1 MFNSPKDNF
10 GLYEGNPLLR
20 KESSQNGFGKTFKV
34 SSERLK
40 KRNRKWKYLLVLS
53 FFVDCAVSPQQT
65 WSSTSGAP
73 SCRHL
78 VRPRFS
84 A

>member
-1 MFNSPKDNF
+1 MFNSPNDNF

-53 FFVDCAVSPQQT
+53 FFVDCAVSPNRP
-65 WSSTSGAP
+65 GARP
-73 SCRHL
+73 PRSKTKPQAV
-78 VRPRFS
+78 VR
-84 A
+84 